1 MGFEHVIPELLRKIF
16 IASDKFKK
24 KRCEIKI
31 QGNGSE
37 TRSFCFIDD
46 AAKQIIIINKKGK
59 NKEIYNVGQTSEIS
73 IIKLIKDISKIT
85 GIQIKVKPGKL
96 TSGSVLR
103 RCPI

>member
-1 MGFEHVIPELLRKIF
+1 MQAINL
-16 IASDKFKK
+16 KK

-46 AAKQIIIINKKGK
+46 AAKQIIRINKKGK

-96 TSGSVLR
+96 TSGVY
-103 RCPI
+103 